1 METLQPAK
9 QNNMV
14 AINKNYKVSKNE
26 HTINEDKNK
35 QIHSQNKIHKEH
47 LKNITKIDEYKKSEQ
62 YFYDGN
68 KAKHNFIF
76 VDQTINIHKSNKGVT
91 KEIDDI
97 SNNNIQRFKERKTQ
111 DRKIKNQKIQLNYNK
126 SHYTEKNRQ

>member
-1 METLQPAK
+1 M
-9 QNNMV
+9 
-14 AINKNYKVSKNE
+14 
-26 HTINEDKNK
+26 
-35 QIHSQNKIHKEH
+35 
-47 LKNITKIDEYKKSEQ
+47 KNIIKIDEYKKSEQ

-68 KAKHNFIF
+68 KAKQNFIF

-91 KEIDDI
+91 KEIDNI

-126 SHYTEKNRQ
+126 SHYTEENRQ